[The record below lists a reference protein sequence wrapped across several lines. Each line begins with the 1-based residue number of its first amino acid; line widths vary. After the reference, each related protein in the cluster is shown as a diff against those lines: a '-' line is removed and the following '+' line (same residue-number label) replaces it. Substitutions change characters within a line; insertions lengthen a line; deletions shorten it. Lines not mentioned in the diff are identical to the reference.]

1 MITTIC
7 LNPAL
12 DRTVT
17 VDSLVPGRV
26 NRIRTS
32 RTDMGGKGVN
42 VAVVCRRL
50 GMEALVI
57 GCAGADGYA
66 KLRAKAQAEDI
77 GCAFHMV
84 EGSIRVNTKVVSLD
98 GSGVTELNEPG
109 PTLTAEDLDVFF
121 EMALDAAA
129 DSEYVVL
136 TGSLPPGCPPHT
148 YRELIRLLPVPCVL
162 DVGGEALR
170 LGVEAHPFLIKPN
183 HHELAAAVG
192 RELHT
197 MDDIIAAARS
207 FVEQGVRHVV
217 VSLGKDGV
225 LYVGEDG
232 AFHVPEIPV
241 EVHST
246 VGAGDA
252 LVGGLLYGLAKH
264 GTMREALRAGAAAGT
279 ASVMTEGTQLIHHD
293 DFMRL
298 LPQVRL
304 QDLRYVVSQ
313 TES

>member
-17 VDSLVPGRV
+17 VDSLVPGQV

-32 RTDMGGKGVN
+32 RTDVGGKGVN

-50 GMEALVI
+50 GLDARVI
-57 GCAGADGYA
+57 GCAGVDGYA
-66 KLRAKAQAEDI
+66 KLRAKARAEDI
-77 GCAFHMV
+77 GCAFHTL

-98 GSGVTELNEPG
+98 GTGVTELNEPG
-109 PTLTAEDLDVFF
+109 PTLVAEDLDVFF
-121 EMALDAAA
+121 DMALDAAG
-129 DSEYVVL
+129 DSDFVVL
-136 TGSLPPGCPPHT
+136 TGSLPPGAPVHT
-148 YRELIRLLPVPCVL
+148 YRELIRLLNVPCIL
-162 DVGGEALR
+162 DVDGEALR
-170 LGVEAHPFLIKPN
+170 LGVEAQPFLIKPN

-197 MDDIIAAARS
+197 MDDILAAARS
-207 FVEQGVRHVV
+207 FVDKGVRHVV

-232 AFHVPEIPV
+232 AFYAPEIPV

-252 LVGGLLYGLAKH
+252 LVGGLLYGLIKR
-264 GTMREALRAGAAAGT
+264 GSMREALRAGAAAGT
-279 ASVMTEGTQLIHHD
+279 ASVITEGTQLINLD

-298 LPQVRL
+298 LPRVAL
-304 QDLRYVVSQ
+304 QDL
-313 TES
+313 

>member
-17 VDSLVPGRV
+17 VDSLVPGQV

-32 RTDMGGKGVN
+32 RTDVGGKGVN

-50 GMEALVI
+50 GLDARVI
-57 GCAGADGYA
+57 GCAGVDGYA
-66 KLRAKAQAEDI
+66 KLRAKANAEGI
-77 GCAFHMV
+77 GCDFHTV
-84 EGSIRVNTKVVSLD
+84 EGAIRVNTKVVSLD
-98 GSGVTELNEPG
+98 GTGVTELNESG
-109 PTLTAEDLDVFF
+109 PMLNAEDIDVFF

-129 DSEYVVL
+129 DSDYVVL
-136 TGSLPPGCPPHT
+136 TGSLPPGCPTHT
-148 YRELIRLLPVPCVL
+148 YRELIRLLKTPCVL

-192 RELHT
+192 HELHT
-197 MDDIIAAARS
+197 LEEILEAARS
-207 FVEQGVRHVV
+207 FVDRGVPHVV

-225 LYVGEDG
+225 FYAGTDG
-232 AFHVPEIPV
+232 AFYAPEIPV
-241 EVHST
+241 TVHST

-252 LVGGLLYGLAKH
+252 MVGGLLYGLITH
-264 GTMREALRAGAAAGT
+264 GSMREALRAGAAAGT
-279 ASVMTEGTQLIHHD
+279 ASVMTEGTQLINHN
-293 DFMRL
+293 DFMHL

-304 QDLRYVVSQ
+304 QDL
-313 TES
+313 

>member
-17 VDSLVPGRV
+17 VDFLHPGQV

-32 RTDMGGKGVN
+32 RTDVGGKGVN

-50 GMEALVI
+50 GLEAQVI
-57 GCAGADGYA
+57 GCAGVDGYA
-66 KLRAKAQAEDI
+66 KLQAKAKAEVI
-77 GCAFHMV
+77 GCDFHTV
-84 EGSIRVNTKVVSLD
+84 EGAIRVNTKVFPLD

-121 EMALDAAA
+121 DLAIEKTVGSD
-129 DSEYVVL
+129 YVVI
-136 TGSLPPGCPPHT
+136 TGSLPPGCPAHT
-148 YRELIRLLPVPCVL
+148 YRELIRVLKVPCIL

-170 LGVEAHPFLIKPN
+170 LGVEAKPFLIKPN
-183 HHELAAAVG
+183 HHELAATVG

-197 MDDIIAAARS
+197 MEDIRAAAQS
-207 FVEQGVRHVV
+207 FVDRGVRHVV
-217 VSLGKDGV
+217 VSLGKDGA
-225 LYVGEDG
+225 LYVGEEG
-232 AFHVPEIPV
+232 CFYAPEIPV
-241 EVHST
+241 EVKST

-252 LVGGLLYGLAKH
+252 LVGGLLYGLVT
-264 GTMREALRAGAAAGT
+264 GGSMREGFRAGAAAGT
-279 ASVMTEGTQLIHHD
+279 ASVMTEGTQLIIPD

-298 LPQVRL
+298 IQQVQIQEL
-304 QDLRYVVSQ
+304 
-313 TES
+313 